1 MVMQDNQLVQQEG
14 YEPTDYAQLFPFT
27 DDAVIEKAQG
37 LYVVKSDYDFAEP
50 ESPFAAQS
58 AVKDVT
64 EEVKNLDDIEVK
76 ESIVSG
82 KELKAAVEQGVV
94 TKCRVIMTLDDNSST
109 KEKNLNI
116 DKLIDDKM
124 VFGKSDIILRVMS
137 SGEIK
142 KQIIVKA
149 DEFAVEAVKLILLAN
164 SKDVKFEIKE
174 EVKAKV

>member
-1 MVMQDNQLVQQEG
+1 
-14 YEPTDYAQLFPFT
+14 
-27 DDAVIEKAQG
+27 
-37 LYVVKSDYDFAEP
+37 
-50 ESPFAAQS
+50 
-58 AVKDVT
+58 
-64 EEVKNLDDIEVK
+64 
-76 ESIVSG
+76 
-82 KELKAAVEQGVV
+82 
-94 TKCRVIMTLDDNSST
+94 MTLDDNSST